1 MGRRRG
7 VSAVFEDVEVLAPG
21 CRFSDCLHDSE
32 PGCAVRHAVED
43 GTITAER
50 LANYLKLQD
59 EMRDLDAR
67 KDVRARIDEKR
78 KVKTVSQSL
87 KKLYKSRDR
96 E

>member
-1 MGRRRG
+1 MRLKHVGALLASGLFQKLRG
-7 VSAVFEDVEVLAPG
+7 GV
-21 CRFSDCLHDSE
+21 
-32 PGCAVRHAVED
+32 
-43 GTITAER
+43 ER

-78 KVKTVSQSL
+78 KVKIVSQSL
-87 KKLYKSRDR
+87 KQLYKSRDR